1 MILKNSVFN
10 VLILSILFSYSALA
24 QQENESQSEDD
35 FFTIDTPVTI
45 DFEEEE
51 EERVAPK
58 KKKPKKGVYY
68 NIKTRKGFTKVG
80 FGDNIE
86 IELFHYLKEYQ
97 PPNEYVQEVYW
108 YDIERQKIRV
118 SKKVNQQNGLILHG
132 PYKKTKGNQVI
143 EEGIF
148 YVGTKHGRWTQ
159 YDKNGV
165 LVDKQKYYKGWPKE
179 SMVRYYDEDRSKMKE
194 IIPIMYGVRH
204 GTYFYFY
211 ENGNIS
217 VKGKYANGNKIGI
230 WTEYYPFRNRRKKEV
245 QFSQDPWDSE
255 YQSYILREWNERGR
269 VVFDRVSFNKKTGV

>member
-1 MILKNSVFN
+1 MKLKITHFI
-10 VLILSILFSYSALA
+10 VLILFLFNGRSLLA
-24 QQENESQSEDD
+24 QQENESEGED

-58 KKKPKKGVYY
+58 KKKPKKGVFYD
-68 NIKTRKGFTKVG
+68 IKTRKGFTKIG
-80 FGDNIE
+80 YGENIE

-97 PPNEYVQEVYW
+97 EPNEYVQEIHW
-108 YDIERQKIRV
+108 FDIERQKIRV

-132 PYKKTKGNQVI
+132 PYKKTKGDQVI
-143 EEGIF
+143 EEGVF
-148 YVGTKHGRWTQ
+148 YIGTKHGRWTK
-159 YDKNGV
+159 YDKNGT
-165 LVDKQKYYKGWPKE
+165 LIDKQKYYKGWPKE
-179 SMVRYYDEDRSKMKE
+179 SLVRYYDEDRSKMKE
-194 IIPIMYGVRH
+194 IIPVIYGQRH
-204 GTYFYFY
+204 GSYYHFY

-245 QFSQDPWDSE
+245 QFADDSWDSSF
-255 YQSYILREWNERGR
+255 QSYILREWNERGR